1 MRDAKVASE
10 AAWRS
15 VFDPAPGRGRRIT
28 AGEWNEPESLAVP
41 DWTGLVDADLL
52 YR

>member
-1 MRDAKVASE
+1 MASE

-15 VFDPAPGRGRRIT
+15 VFDPAPGRFRRIT
-28 AGEWNEPESLAVP
+28 AGEWDEPESLAVP
-41 DWTGLVDADLL
+41 GLVDADLL